1 LYRDQKSAK
10 AFATASPPDVARILP
25 AAISSLDNLRR
36 SELDSKQLF
45 ADANELFIRHD
56 GERYTLRRTS
66 KGKLILTK

>member
-1 LYRDQKSAK
+1 VDEHPQRSLL
-10 AFATASPPDVARILP
+10 TPARPLERIARNAG
-25 AAISSLDNLRR
+25 AADKPG
-36 SELDSKQLF
+36 EVDSKQLF